1 MTFTTPCFVRVE
13 DPAERE
19 KLIEWLEEIGYH
31 VCSCCKYDGWNTLDC
46 GPVDRGDVT
55 FEVHGVPDNDEESG
69 YNVELFKYENS
80 HKEHP
85 AYDCG
90 DNIDCFRALA
100 AMNDENDREQW
111 FVVLKRVKV
120 IDIEYN
126 DEFWIYDAGKMFFND
141 VDQCLSKEFFR
152 KATADEIVKYFKKR

>member
-1 MTFTTPCFVRVE
+1 MAFITPCFVRVE
-13 DPAERE
+13 DAAERK
-19 KLIEWLEEIGYH
+19 KLIEWLDEIGYH

-55 FEVHGVPDNDEESG
+55 FEVHGVPDNDEKSG

-111 FVVLKRVKV
+111 FVVDDGFQEEMVCSKS
-120 IDIEYN
+120 
-126 DEFWIYDAGKMFFND
+126 D
-141 VDQCLSKEFFR
+141 VDYDYILSSYDHR
-152 KATADEIVKYFKKR
+152 KATADEIVKYFKKIYK